1 MKNIIL
7 FIVFLIFPFII
18 DAQNQISNIDINES
32 KSSHSTDFVL
42 DIEIAK
48 ILKSGNLFIA
58 IWNNSTF
65 FNDHNRKNINTKTN
79 VFIGFKERVGL
90 GTFKKSIKLPKGV
103 YLISVYLDS
112 NFNNKLDYNFL
123 GIPKE
128 QYGFS
133 NNEIGNYRRPKFSEA
148 SFELINDSSLKIRL
162 RSIL

>member
-79 VFIGFKERVGL
+79 IFIGLRKE
-90 GTFKKSIKLPKGV
+90 
-103 YLISVYLDS
+103 
-112 NFNNKLDYNFL
+112 
-123 GIPKE
+123 
-128 QYGFS
+128 
-133 NNEIGNYRRPKFSEA
+133 
-148 SFELINDSSLKIRL
+148 
-162 RSIL
+162 

>member
-7 FIVFLIFPFII
+7 FIVLLIFPFII
-18 DAQNQISNIDINES
+18 DAQNQINNIDINES
-32 KSSHSTDFVL
+32 KLSSSTDFIL
-42 DIEIAK
+42 DIEVAK
-48 ILKSGNLFIA
+48 ILKPGNLFIA

-79 VFIGFKERVGL
+79 IFIGFKERVGL

-103 YLISVYLDS
+103 YLISVYLD
-112 NFNNKLDYNFL
+112 YNFL

-133 NNEIGNYRRPKFSEA
+133 NNEAGNFRRPKFSEA

>member
-7 FIVFLIFPFII
+7 IIVLLISPFII
-18 DAQNQISNIDINES
+18 DAQNQIENKES
-32 KSSHSTDFVL
+32 KLFLTNEFIL
-42 DIEIAK
+42 DIEVVE
-48 ILKSGNLFIA
+48 ILKPGNLFIA
-58 IWNNSTF
+58 IWNSSVA
-65 FNDHNRKNINTKTN
+65 FNHFNRRDVNAKTN
-79 VFIGFKERVGL
+79 IFIGYKERVGL
-90 GTFKKSIKLPKGV
+90 GIFKKSIILPKGV

-133 NNEIGNYRRPKFSEA
+133 NNEIGNLRRPKFNEA
-148 SFELINDSSLKIRL
+148 SFELINDSSLKIIL

>member
-7 FIVFLIFPFII
+7 IIVLLISPFII
-18 DAQNQISNIDINES
+18 EVQNQIENIDSKES
-32 KSSHSTDFVL
+32 KLFLTNEFTLNLEVA
-42 DIEIAK
+42 E
-48 ILKSGNLFIA
+48 ILKPGNLFIA
-58 IWNNSTF
+58 VWNSSVA
-65 FNDHNRKNINTKTN
+65 FNDFNNKDVNAKANI
-79 VFIGFKERVGL
+79 FIGFKERVGL
-90 GTFKKSIKLPKGV
+90 GIFKKTFKLPKGV

-133 NNEIGNYRRPKFSEA
+133 NNEIGNLRKPKFNEG

>member
-7 FIVFLIFPFII
+7 ITVSLLFLFVIN
-18 DAQNQISNIDINES
+18 AQDQIKNIDSKDS
-32 KSSHSTDFVL
+32 KSFSTNEFTLNLEVA
-42 DIEIAK
+42 E
-48 ILKSGNLFIA
+48 ILKPGNLFIA
-58 IWNNSTF
+58 IWNSSLA
-65 FNDHNRKNINTKTN
+65 FNNYKR
-79 VFIGFKERVGL
+79 VGLKERVGL
-90 GTFKKSIKLPKGV
+90 GIFKKAIKLPKGV

-112 NFNNKLDYNFL
+112 NFNNQLDYNFI

-133 NNEIGNYRRPKFSEA
+133 NNEIGNLRRPKFDEA

>member
-7 FIVFLIFPFII
+7 ITVSLLFLFVIN
-18 DAQNQISNIDINES
+18 AQDQIKNIDSKDS
-32 KSSHSTDFVL
+32 KSFSTNEFTLNLEVA
-42 DIEIAK
+42 E

-58 IWNNSTF
+58 IWNSSLA
-65 FNDHNRKNINTKTN
+65 FNNYKRDDVNEKTKI
-79 VFIGFKERVGL
+79 FIGLKERVGL
-90 GTFKKSIKLPKGV
+90 GIFKKAIKLPKGV

-112 NFNNKLDYNFL
+112 NFNNQLDYNFI

-133 NNEIGNYRRPKFSEA
+133 NNEIGNLRRPKFDEA

>member
-7 FIVFLIFPFII
+7 IIVLLISPFII
-18 DAQNQISNIDINES
+18 DAQNQIENKES
-32 KSSHSTDFVL
+32 KLFLTNEFIL
-42 DIEIAK
+42 DIEVVE
-48 ILKSGNLFIA
+48 ILKPGNLFIA
-58 IWNNSTF
+58 IWNSSVA
-65 FNDHNRKNINTKTN
+65 FNDFNRKDVNAKTN
-79 VFIGFKERVGL
+79 IFIGYKERVSL
-90 GTFKKSIKLPKGV
+90 GIFKKSIILPKGV

-133 NNEIGNYRRPKFSEA
+133 NNEIGNLRRPKFNEA
-148 SFELINDSSLKIRL
+148 SFELINDSSLKIIL